1 MSNIFGSMEEKLKAL
16 KDLKELGID
25 SEQALDIVFESVQE
39 NDRIQ
44 FFQEVFKVAFSFGQ
58 LHQYCKQDENYKATD
73 IEAIRECV
81 KECTK
86 LINH

>member
-73 IEAIRECV
+73 MEAIRECV

>member
-1 MSNIFGSMEEKLKAL
+1 MSNIFGSMADKLKAVQ
-16 KDLKELGID
+16 DLKELGID
-25 SEQALDIVFESVQE
+25 NDQALDIVFESVQE

-58 LHQYCKQDENYKATD
+58 LHQFCKENKNYKTTYT
-73 IEAIRECV
+73 EAIAECV
-81 KECTK
+81 KECTN

>member
-25 SEQALDIVFESVQE
+25 SDQALDIVFESVQE

-44 FFQEVFKVAFSFGQ
+44 FLQEVFKVAFHFGQ
-58 LHQYCKQDENYKATD
+58 LHQFSKQDANYKTTD
-73 IEAIRECV
+73 MEAIRECV

>member
-25 SEQALDIVFESVQE
+25 SDQALDIVFESVQE

-73 IEAIRECV
+73 MEAIRECV

>member
-1 MSNIFGSMEEKLKAL
+1 MSKIFGNMADKLKAVQEL
-16 KDLKELGID
+16 RNLGID
-25 SEQALDIVFESVQE
+25 NEQALDIVFESVQE
-39 NDRIQ
+39 NDRMQ

-58 LHQYCKQDENYKATD
+58 LHQYCKQDENYKTTD
-73 IEAIRECV
+73 MEAIRECV

>member
-1 MSNIFGSMEEKLKAL
+1 MADKIKAVQ
-16 KDLKELGID
+16 DLKELGID
-25 SEQALDIVFESVQE
+25 NDQALDIVFESVQE

-73 IEAIRECV
+73 MEAMREAIT
-81 KECTK
+81 ECTK
-86 LINH
+86 LIND

>member
-1 MSNIFGSMEEKLKAL
+1 MNNIFGNMAEKLKAVKNL
-16 KDLKELGID
+16 KDLGID
-25 SEQALDIVFESVQE
+25 NDQALDIVFESVQE

-58 LHQYCKQDENYKATD
+58 LHQYCKQDENYKTTD
-73 IEAIRECV
+73 PEAMAECV
-81 KECTK
+81 KECTN

>member
-1 MSNIFGSMEEKLKAL
+1 MNNIFGSMADKLKAV
-16 KDLKELGID
+16 KELKELGID

-73 IEAIRECV
+73 MEAIRECV